1 MKRRGSGGR
10 QKRGRPRWCDPPRM
24 WPAGGTVPPSWA
36 PAAAQRLFVAVGGAD
51 RRRHRGG
58 GTSRALPSA
67 RVARGGG
74 HVAAGRGEADEI
86 SMTSVGGHGGRA
98 GAAYRWRREATR
110 SRGRGMWR
118 AAHSSY
124 WRDRLCP
131 KPSLTSSLPPPW
143 NGAVAARPPT
153 AVGGC
158 PLAARHSGSTR
169 THTGGVS
176 AGRHRPCGGGALP
189 APGWSRLTRVCP
201 KGDGGGGWA
210 VAAAATARPSPPSP
224 SRHRPSPTTAAL
236 VFRPA
241 REQPMGGTRGKHG
254 GDGRPRQPRAAAN
267 AVPLA

>member
-10 QKRGRPRWCDPPRM
+10 QKRGRPRWCDPPRR

-58 GTSRALPSA
+58 GPRGRSHRQGSREGG
-67 RVARGGG
+67 ARGSG
-74 HVAAGRGEADEI
+74 AW
-86 SMTSVGGHGGRA
+86 GGRRDFHDVC
-98 GAAYRWRREATR
+98 GRPRREGGGGLQVAK
-110 SRGRGMWR
+110 RGKKVKGKGDGEGCAQLLLER
-118 AAHSSY
+118 
-124 WRDRLCP
+124 
-131 KPSLTSSLPPPW
+131 PSLPKAVPYFLPTPPW